1 MIGEGEITIE
11 NHGNHQ
17 LKKLELLA
25 GKDFS
30 VRPVNE
36 AGFIVHNLR
45 RPPNRD
51 ADWILVDIDD
61 TVSALSLAKDERDKK
76 IHDLVDLPEK
86 DEDALLDL
94 TDVLARF
101 KDIGEKSVS
110 YHIKTHESLVA
121 LLKKEAKTGK
131 TADEIRAELEKHAQD
146 WANGANPFFANKE
159 VQAIFRETTFK
170 PRVYSEAISA
180 LKKLSEE
187 QEFSV
192 HSPNIAF
199 FTYGEADYQL
209 YKALQLAGVCGI
221 NSIWL
226 TQKPKGEF
234 LKKFLAQKPNA
245 YSDVETRVSAQDFLM
260 VKDEDVSDDVAVV
273 GKNVTGR
280 GIDFNSASR
289 ILMLFD
295 DSPGELGSLG
305 QEFPEGTN
313 VIPVGIRVKR
323 QGTKNYEKE
332 IEIEGIE
339 LPVETIPTP
348 LSEVPVVEMLPTSVD
363 IKIAY
368 ATEAARRYRQK
379 RNLSEAS
386 KYNAATIFLES
397 KGYSVEEI
405 LQGKN

>member
-1 MIGEGEITIE
+1 MAEDEVRFEPVDGKK
-11 NHGNHQ
+11 
-17 LKKLELLA
+17 LRKLELLA

-30 VRPVNE
+30 IRPVNE
-36 AGFIVHNLR
+36 AGFIVHNLN

-101 KDIGEKSVS
+101 RDIGEDSES
-110 YHIKTHESLVA
+110 YHIKAHESLVA
-121 LLKKEAKTGK
+121 LLKNGAKDGK
-131 TADEIRAELEKHAQD
+131 TASEIRIELEKHAQE
-146 WANGANPFFANKE
+146 WASGTNPFIADKE
-159 VQAIFRETTFK
+159 VEMIFRETTFK
-170 PRVYSEAISA
+170 PRIYSEAVSA

-187 QEFSV
+187 QQFSI

-199 FTYGEADYQL
+199 FTYGEVDYQL

-245 YSDVETRVSAQDFLM
+245 YSDVETRISSQDLPM
-260 VKDEDVSDDVAVV
+260 VEDEDISDDVAVA
-273 GKNVTGR
+273 GKNVTTR
-280 GIDFNSASR
+280 GIDFNLTSR

-295 DSPGELGSLG
+295 DSPGELESLK
-305 QEFPEGTN
+305 QEFPESSG
-313 VIPVGIRVKR
+313 VIPVGIRIKR
-323 QGTKNYEKE
+323 QGTKNYEKD
-332 IEIEGIE
+332 IEVEGIE

-348 LSEVPVVEMLPTSVD
+348 LNEVPIIEMLPTSLD
-363 IKIAY
+363 IKVAY
-368 ATEAARRYRQK
+368 ATESVRRYKEK
-379 RNLSEAS
+379 RNSIEAS
-386 KYNAATIFLES
+386 KYKAATFFLES
-397 KGYSVEEI
+397 KGYSVKEI
-405 LQGKN
+405 LHEKN